1 MATVRFY
8 IERLPL
14 LHTQRYINSRVPVDW
29 ANALLERLS
38 GDGHVLPQKRLAPVL
53 VKDGVW
59 IERPSNCRDVLEIRR
74 VDTPDSVLRFLEE
87 NGELRLLDTL
97 FGKPAV
103 SDIHVIGGK
112 VNWVSVGAGA
122 KSIPMNALKDWA
134 LFVTA
139 GRFRGRGFII
149 GGNTASNDSGVA
161 TAFFDRDVDEFTTPL
176 ELDDGEDAPILAGFI
191 VRPEDYLLMKHT
203 ATFDM
208 VYEIDDDL
216 GISGFENLVDSWFR
230 WKAEEQVQ
238 AISAECAYWRGRV
251 DEEMYKLRGE
261 RFNRVNKPQ
270 GRPLIGF
277 MR

>member
-1 MATVRFY
+1 M
-8 IERLPL
+8 
-14 LHTQRYINSRVPVDW
+14 LHNGRYGNLRAPVDW
-29 ANALLERLS
+29 ANALLERL
-38 GDGHVLPQKRLAPVL
+38 GEEGLILPQTRLAPVL

-59 IERPSNCRDVLEIRR
+59 LERPSNCRDVLEIRR
-74 VDTPDSVLRFLEE
+74 VDPPDDVLRFLEE
-87 NGELRLLDTL
+87 NGELRLLDVR

-103 SDIHVIGGK
+103 SDMHVIGGK
-112 VNWVSVGAGA
+112 VNWASVGAGA
-122 KSIPMNALKDWA
+122 EAIAMNALKGWA

-139 GRFRGRGFII
+139 GRLRGRGFII
-149 GGNTASNDSGVA
+149 GGNTASNDSGIA

-176 ELDDGEDAPILAGFI
+176 ELDDGEDAPIWAGFI
-191 VRPEDYLLMKHT
+191 ARPEDYLLMKHT
-203 ATFDM
+203 ATFDA
-208 VYEIDDDL
+208 VYDIDDDL

-251 DEEMYKLRGE
+251 DEELYKLRGE